1 MIKKNAS
8 HVTSRQPMDLGA
20 TTSAGRAKK
29 LWEWAGKSLVMG
41 WVAIGVA
48 LVWVETIG
56 KAVKYAGF
64 AYANIENHHI

>member
-1 MIKKNAS
+1 
-8 HVTSRQPMDLGA
+8 MDSET

-29 LWEWAGKSLVMG
+29 ARERAGNSLVMG